1 MTQLAIK
8 GHKTRGKEVIELL
21 QMLGGKNTVGF
32 KSALTGFYYWIDE
45 NNEIVT
51 SDMPPQNSM
60 VYPLEDFEDAY
71 PYKVGDL
78 VRYYPHK
85 VSVIKSMFISYD
97 GDIKY
102 GLEEVD
108 DVFFQAHQLEYV
120 DMYNTSNDFA
130 LSV

>member
-1 MTQLAIK
+1 MVTKVLK
-8 GHKTRGKEVIELL
+8 GHKSRCEEVIELL
-21 QMLGGKNTVGF
+21 KMLGGKNTAGF
-32 KSALTGFYYWIDE
+32 KTTFTGFYYWIDE

-78 VRYYPHK
+78 VRYFPHK

-102 GLEEVD
+102 ELEEVD
-108 DVFFQAHQLEYV
+108 DVFFPS
-120 DMYNTSNDFA
+120 TSIRICR
-130 LSV
+130 